1 MHTLIDL
8 FESAVSRFPENTY
21 LYEKQGAIWTKATY
35 SQVRDKIYTFAA
47 GLLSLGAVPGDRIA
61 ILAEGRNS
69 WIIGELGL
77 LYVGCCSVPLSIKL
91 SSSEVEFRLK
101 HSGARKIIVSAGQL
115 PKINAIR
122 ENLPD
127 LDQVI
132 MMDPGSSGN
141 TKDIFFDDV
150 YRLGEGYL
158 KTHADEFAEAMRT
171 VTPETLANI
180 TYTSG
185 TTSDPK
191 GIMLTH
197 SNYVSNVMQSLSL
210 MHIPDTYKTLAFLP
224 WDHCFAHTA
233 CLYCF
238 IAKGAG
244 VASLQVGKTANETLK
259 NIPLNIK
266 EIKPDLLMSVPAI
279 SKNFRKSIE
288 AGIAAKGKVARTLF
302 NAGLRIAYAYNGI
315 GINRGKGWRFLL
327 KPLVNLFDKIIFS
340 KVREGFGGKL
350 KFFIGGGALLDAELQ
365 RFFLAIGIPVCQG
378 YGLSEASPVIS
389 SNSLLNL
396 KIGTSGKVVRPL
408 ELKICDTEGNELP
421 KGQPGEIVIRGG
433 NVMKGYWKNPE
444 ATAETVRDG
453 WLFTGDLGYMD
464 EDDYLVVMGRSKS
477 LLIGSDGEKYS
488 PEGIEEAL
496 VDNSKLIDQSMLHNN
511 QNAYTIGLIVPNIQE
526 INRLVVKHGL
536 EPGSDEGIDYAL
548 KLLKHEVGAYFKH
561 GRLAGMFPERW
572 LPACFAVLPEAFTE
586 KNLMINSTFKMVRGR
601 INEKYATLI
610 DFLYTPEGKN
620 HLNEINRLN
629 LKNWYRTES

>member
-21 LYEKQGAIWTKATY
+21 LYEKQGAVWTKASY

-91 SSSEVEFRLK
+91 SPSEAEFRLS

-115 PKINAIR
+115 EKITAIR
-122 ENLPD
+122 GNLPD

-132 MMDPGSSGN
+132 LMDPGSSGN
-141 TKDIFFDDV
+141 PKDVFFDEV
-150 YRLGEGYL
+150 CRLGEGYL
-158 KTHADEFAEAMRT
+158 KTHPDEFAEAMRT
-171 VTPETLANI
+171 VTPESLANI

-197 SNYVSNVMQSLSL
+197 SNYVNNVMQSLTL
-210 MHIPDTYKTLAFLP
+210 MDIPDNYKTLAFLP

-288 AGIAAKGKVARTLF
+288 AGIAAKGKLARTLF
-302 NAGLRIAYAYNGI
+302 NAGLRIAYAYNDI

-327 KPLVNLFDKIIFS
+327 KPLVSLFDKILFS

-350 KFFIGGGALLDAELQ
+350 KFFIGGGALLDVELQ

-389 SNSLLNL
+389 SNSMLNL
-396 KIGTSGKVVRPL
+396 KLGTSGKVVRPL

-444 ATAETVRDG
+444 ATADTVRDG

-464 EDDYLVVMGRSKS
+464 DDDYLVVMGRSKS
-477 LLIGSDGEKYS
+477 LLISSDGEKYS

-511 QNAYTIGLIVPNIQE
+511 QNPYTVGLLVPNIQE
-526 INRLVVKHGL
+526 INRLVAKHGL
-536 EPGSDEGIDYAL
+536 EPGSEQGIDYAL
-548 KLLKHEVGAYFKH
+548 KLLQHEVNAYYKH
-561 GRLAGMFPERW
+561 GRFAGMFPERW
-572 LPACFAVLPEAFTE
+572 LPTCFAVLPEAFTD

-601 INEKYATLI
+601 ITERYAPVI
-610 DFLYTPEGKN
+610 EFLYTAEGKN
-620 HLNEINRLN
+620 TLNALNRSN
-629 LKNWYRTES
+629 LKNWYSKES

>member
-302 NAGLRIAYAYNGI
+302 NAGLRIAYAYNVI